1 MAKVRMLELRQVG
14 FLRIYF
20 LDSRFKKKG
29 GKHIRIRARS
39 QGKHVYLEQAKWVVL
54 DSEFWMF
61 IRGTSSRQQVRGVPM
76 EL

>member
-1 MAKVRMLELRQVG
+1 MLELRQVG

-29 GKHIRIRARS
+29 GKHIRIKARS
-39 QGKHVYLEQAKWVVL
+39 QGKQVYLEQAKWVVL

-61 IRGTSSRQQVRGVPM
+61 IRGTSSRQQVRGVTM